1 MIGHKIN
8 KFLLLSRIIKSELQ
22 RQNEI
27 FRVLGSQIH
36 NDLLTYIGDYQSPI
50 LSKIKDDVIGD
61 WNDFRKIT
69 KSDSTKIN
77 IQTVLNE
84 LNTHANDKEMKEI
97 ENSIDFSIFIHPLLK
112 KETIQQF
119 LSSYNLN
126 FKVIDTEKEYII
138 GFEIEDLDITA
149 ICLKTLDNIAQGLQ
163 MKLQEMEILL
173 EDGLFILHKL
183 EY

>member
-1 MIGHKIN
+1 MIMIGHKIN

-97 ENSIDFSIFIHPLLK
+97 ENSI
-112 KETIQQF
+112 
-119 LSSYNLN
+119 
-126 FKVIDTEKEYII
+126 
-138 GFEIEDLDITA
+138 
-149 ICLKTLDNIAQGLQ
+149 
-163 MKLQEMEILL
+163 
-173 EDGLFILHKL
+173 
-183 EY
+183 